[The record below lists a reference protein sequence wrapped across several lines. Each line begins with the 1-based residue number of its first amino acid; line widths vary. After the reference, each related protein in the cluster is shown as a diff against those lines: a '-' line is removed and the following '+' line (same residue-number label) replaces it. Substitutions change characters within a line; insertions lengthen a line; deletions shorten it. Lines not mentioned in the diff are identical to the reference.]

1 VKNIRCINASTIS
14 ENVYQTLALLPLIIM
29 LFSLAA
35 CGKKGDPT
43 LKEYEKPAQPTQL
56 RAIHREEKIILHWNY
71 PAEKDKAVENFI
83 ILRSSGAEF
92 KKLLYIEKSKRSYED
107 TDFETGGTYRYKIIA
122 QSFKG
127 VYSDDSNII
136 GISPLDP
143 PPPPLNPA
151 FAIRDKS
158 LLISWEP
165 AGKGLRYNVY
175 RTLEKGKYDLSP
187 VNSTPVSESSFTDSF
202 EISKNV
208 YYTVRS
214 LHATEIRDEGAPSGE
229 LEVVPSKLIPSA
241 MKNVTYHAAADRV
254 FLYWDNPEESWVGR
268 FRVYRRIEGLDY
280 LLIGETQIP
289 VFVDM
294 EPPLT
299 KRDYRLNAVGPDKE
313 GPGIELREV
322 IYTPSPE

>member
-1 VKNIRCINASTIS
+1 MKKIRSINASTKS
-14 ENVYQTLALLPLIIM
+14 GNLYQTLALLPLIIM

-71 PAEKDKAVENFI
+71 PGEEEKAVENFI
-83 ILRSSGAEF
+83 ILKSSGAEF
-92 KKLLYIEKSKRSYED
+92 KKLLHIERSKRSYED

-127 VYSDDSNII
+127 VYSDDSNVI

-143 PPPPLNPA
+143 PPPPSNLA
-151 FAIRDKS
+151 FAIRDNS

-165 AGKGLRYNVY
+165 AGKALRYNVY
-175 RTLEKGKYDLSP
+175 RSLEKGKYDLPP
-187 VNSTPVSESSFTDSF
+187 VNSTPISESSFTESF
-202 EISKNV
+202 NISKTV

-214 LHATEIRDEGAPSGE
+214 LHATEIRDEGASSGE
-229 LEVVPSKLIPSA
+229 LEVNPSVLVPST
-241 MKNVTYHAAADRV
+241 MKNLRYHAVADRV
-254 FLYWDNPEESWVGR
+254 FLYWDNPEESWVSR
-268 FRVYRRIEGLDY
+268 FRVYRRTAGRDY

-289 VFVDM
+289 VFVDI

-313 GPGIELREV
+313 GPGIEIREV

>member
-1 VKNIRCINASTIS
+1 MKKIRCINASTIS
-14 ENVYQTLALLPLIIM
+14 GNVYQTLALLPLIIM

-56 RAIHREEKIILHWNY
+56 SAIHREKKIILHWNY
-71 PAEKDKAVENFI
+71 PAEKDKAVEDFI
-83 ILRSSGAEF
+83 LLRSSGAEF
-92 KKLLYIEKSKRSYED
+92 KKLLHIEKSKRSYED
-107 TDFETGGTYRYKIIA
+107 TDFETGRTYRYKIIA

-127 VYSDDSNII
+127 VYSEDSNII
-136 GISPLDP
+136 GISPLEP

-158 LLISWEP
+158 LLIRWEP

-175 RTLEKGKYDLSP
+175 RSLEKGKYDLSP
-187 VNSTPVSESSFTDSF
+187 VNSTPISESSFTDSF
-202 EISKNV
+202 DISKTV

-268 FRVYRRIEGLDY
+268 FRVYRRIEGRDY